1 MKGKRGT
8 QQGEK
13 RGTYN
18 TPGTKQIKIKLD
30 VYEKLEKV
38 EGKSFSEKISNI
50 LNKFNEK
57 SLLVL

>member
-1 MKGKRGT
+1 MIGKRGT

-57 SLLVL
+57 SWLI

>member
-1 MKGKRGT
+1 MKGKRGVQT
-8 QQGEK
+8 GEK

-30 VYEKLEKV
+30 IYERLEKI

-50 LNKFNEK
+50 LNKINK
-57 SLLVL
+57 KG